1 LQLPF
6 RAAKPEALAAEI
18 LGSDPPSASRV
29 DRSIPGDLALVAATA
44 MAREPD
50 HRYQSAHDLAADL
63 ERVLRHERIAARAS
77 PLVLRARR
85 WTQRHPVAT
94 AVVPLLVVALAVTLL
109 LVIELRA
116 ALRRTRAIALAAEA
130 QKALGEDANLSV
142 LLARAGLQTE
152 DILET

>member
-1 LQLPF
+1 HALDSAHGPRLTATGAWIGTPAYMAPEQVRGGSVDGRTDVWALGVVLYECLTLQLPF

-63 ERVLRHERIAARAS
+63 ERVLRHERI
-77 PLVLRARR
+77 
-85 WTQRHPVAT
+85 
-94 AVVPLLVVALAVTLL
+94 
-109 LVIELRA
+109 
-116 ALRRTRAIALAAEA
+116 
-130 QKALGEDANLSV
+130 
-142 LLARAGLQTE
+142 
-152 DILET
+152 